1 MARGEVIDLSAE
13 IKQAARAGLERGIGD
28 SLQQIG
34 KVWELEMQIVLEFE
48 KIIDVLAA
56 TGQWSVQDGQ
66 IIIESETDLARVQAQ
81 LAEIGRLS
89 EQQEQIR
96 KASLDKANQVFGNM
110 ATRGNR

>member
-1 MARGEVIDLSAE
+1 M
-13 IKQAARAGLERGIGD
+13 
-28 SLQQIG
+28 
-34 KVWELEMQIVLEFE
+34 
-48 KIIDVLAA
+48 
-56 TGQWSVQDGQ
+56 QDGQ